1 MVEIFMKELLCTSLV
16 GSLGIIVIIFLQ
28 KTLFKRYT
36 HAFCYYIWLAVV
48 IRMIVPFKIPIY
60 LSQEVYK
67 FFWII
72 KEIRHKR
79 EKIVRIDSH

>member
-1 MVEIFMKELLCTSLV
+1 MISMLEIFIKELLHASLV
-16 GSLGIIVIIFLQ
+16 GSLGIIVIVFLQ

-48 IRMIVPFKIPIY
+48 IGMIVPFKIPIY

-67 FFWII
+67 FFG
-72 KEIRHKR
+72 
-79 EKIVRIDSH
+79 

>member
-1 MVEIFMKELLCTSLV
+1 MNWTSGLKAGDSYGGNFYERVIMYIFGRKFGYYCNY
-16 GSLGIIVIIFLQ
+16 IFA

-67 FFWII
+67 FFG
-72 KEIRHKR
+72 
-79 EKIVRIDSH
+79 